1 MQTDEAIG
9 WDDWGWEDQSGS
21 LLPPGD
27 YDGTITVAQWA
38 TADWVK
44 RKYPDQ
50 NPDGVVLRLKIEIEN
65 QAGYAEATRDI
76 PRHMR
81 GAIVAACK
89 AAGVEPPV
97 KGGPAWSPVLL
108 HGRPVRVE
116 TSIYTN
122 PKTDESKVQIDS
134 WIMPEE
140 GVQAPSPEPAKRA
153 LEDEVKKESK
163 ARKTKAAAAEAAPG
177 ATRDDDDI
185 PF

>member
-9 WDDWGWEDQSGS
+9 WDDWGWEDQTGT

-27 YDGTITVAQWA
+27 YDGTITAAQWA

-50 NPDGVVLRLKIEIEN
+50 NPDGVVLRLKIEIDN
-65 QAGYAEATRDI
+65 QAGYAEVWRDI

-108 HGRPVRVE
+108 HGRAVRIE

-122 PKTDESKVQIDS
+122 PKTDESKVQVES
-134 WIMPEE
+134 WIMPDEF
-140 GVQAPSPEPAKRA
+140 QAASPEPAKRD
-153 LEDEVKKESK
+153 LESEVKKTSK
-163 ARKTKAAAAEAAPG
+163 ARKTKAAAAESAPG